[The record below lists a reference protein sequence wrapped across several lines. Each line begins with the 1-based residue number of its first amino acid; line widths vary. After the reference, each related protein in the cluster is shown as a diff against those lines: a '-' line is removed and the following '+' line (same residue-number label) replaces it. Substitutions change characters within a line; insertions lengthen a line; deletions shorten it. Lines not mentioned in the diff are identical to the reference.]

1 MARSG
6 SISSATVWARAAKSG
21 RGLIGWS
28 GVRRLLER
36 MGMERGMADSVF
48 VEASELG
55 RRAQSDEAVEVLAPE
70 AGPLE
75 GGGEGGEGGSSAR
88 G

>member
-1 MARSG
+1 
-6 SISSATVWARAAKSG
+6 
-21 RGLIGWS
+21 
-28 GVRRLLER
+28 
-36 MGMERGMADSVF
+36 MERGMADSVF

-70 AGPLE
+70 AGPRE

-88 G
+88 VGGGGGGEGMSSKLVVIW